1 MLSIKDH
8 TPIYSDSSNIRE
20 LIFTHTDVV
29 IYKYDHNYKNYS
41 YMSPSIQNLTGYTKV
56 EINKIGF
63 NKIVKKVE
71 CSYSKDSNN
80 ANLAEDFY
88 GNYSILTKSGE
99 VKLIEDISFH
109 DSYEEG
115 KLLTSI
121 GILRDITPLKEVFDG
136 LNFEKNNLN
145 TILDL
150 ADIIVAVVDKNES
163 LTKINQK
170 GIEITGYSEDELI
183 NGGWL
188 KTIPRENQLE
198 LEKQILIYR
207 KNNLNKPIKMEVPL
221 ITKKGE
227 EKIISWHITEL
238 HNEKGQL
245 VYSVG
250 IGIDVTKKRKEQKI
264 QKIISQILQYSNVVD
279 SLNDFIDYIRES
291 IKELMPVNNF
301 YISLYDKEKDLLT
314 FPYFKD
320 EIDKEQLPIKFRN
333 GLTEYIIRSGKS
345 ELINEKRDAQLIKEG
360 KVDLIGAPSKIWL
373 GIPINSSNQTIGA
386 LVVQDYNNENTYG
399 NKEKEILEVI
409 GYSISRA
416 IERKKLEQERK
427 NLIVKLEE
435 LNKSKD
441 KLFSIISHDLRAP
454 FNSLLGFSEILTTEY
469 DTLTIEEIKEYQSAI
484 FESSK
489 NLYTMTTNLLQFSR
503 FQVGKIIYEPEI
515 INLYELVNN
524 NLIIL
529 KGNYIRKQITIN
541 TEIEKNLYIFADK
554 DMMNSVIQNLISNS
568 VKFTFRG
575 GNISISAHNKNI
587 NGKEDIEFILKDTG
601 VGMSKE
607 NIDKIF
613 AEDIFSSQGTEK
625 EFGTGLGLQLVNQ
638 YLKQNKAN
646 LTIESV
652 VNKGTTFIISF
663 PLSKSE

>member
-1 MLSIKDH
+1 MI
-8 TPIYSDSSNIRE
+8 
-20 LIFTHTDVV
+20 
-29 IYKYDHNYKNYS
+29 
-41 YMSPSIQNLTGYTKV
+41 
-56 EINKIGF
+56 
-63 NKIVKKVE
+63 
-71 CSYSKDSNN
+71 
-80 ANLAEDFY
+80 
-88 GNYSILTKSGE
+88 
-99 VKLIEDISFH
+99 
-109 DSYEEG
+109 
-115 KLLTSI
+115 
-121 GILRDITPLKEVFDG
+121 
-136 LNFEKNNLN
+136 
-145 TILDL
+145 
-150 ADIIVAVVDKNES
+150 
-163 LTKINQK
+163 
-170 GIEITGYSEDELI
+170 
-183 NGGWL
+183 
-188 KTIPRENQLE
+188 
-198 LEKQILIYR
+198 
-207 KNNLNKPIKMEVPL
+207 
-221 ITKKGE
+221 
-227 EKIISWHITEL
+227 
-238 HNEKGQL
+238 
-245 VYSVG
+245 
-250 IGIDVTKKRKEQKI
+250 
-264 QKIISQILQYSNVVD
+264 
-279 SLNDFIDYIRES
+279 
-291 IKELMPVNNF
+291 
-301 YISLYDKEKDLLT
+301 
-314 FPYFKD
+314 
-320 EIDKEQLPIKFRN
+320 
-333 GLTEYIIRSGKS
+333 
-345 ELINEKRDAQLIKEG
+345 
-360 KVDLIGAPSKIWL
+360 
-373 GIPINSSNQTIGA
+373 
-386 LVVQDYNNENTYG
+386 
-399 NKEKEILEVI
+399 
-409 GYSISRA
+409 